1 MTKKIAILGGGQL
14 GRMFLQ
20 AAYNY
25 PFEYHVLDA
34 EGAPCQPLCEHFSSG
49 DFADYD
55 TVLAFGQNVDVI
67 GIEIEHV
74 SSEALKV
81 LEAQG
86 KTVIPA
92 ADTLTIIKDKGL
104 QKQHYRR
111 HGIITPDYYII
122 DGSDAIDTDLI
133 AFPFVQKLRTG
144 GYDGKGV
151 QVIGDADDL
160 HKLWDEPSVI
170 EAFSDIAKEIAV
182 MVVKGQDGDIAVY
195 PSVEMVFDAELN
207 LVDYLFSPANITD
220 RQHNQATAL
229 ATQVA
234 NSFAGAGLFAV
245 ELFIDTDGEM
255 WVNETAPRVHNS
267 GHHTIEAAYCSQFE
281 QMLRVLAGLPL
292 GNTSLRE
299 PAAMINLLGSAGHQ
313 GQADIEGLDV
323 LSQLD
328 KTYLH
333 WYGKSTTS
341 AGRKMGHITTLGQA
355 EAIEKKLQTL
365 KQHVAVLS
373 HASK

>member
-1 MTKKIAILGGGQL
+1 M

-25 PFEYHVLDA
+25 PFEYYVLDA

-111 HGIITPDYYII
+111 HGITTPDYYII

-234 NSFAGAGLFAV
+234 NSFVGAGLFAV

-299 PAAMINLLGSAGHQ
+299 PAAMINLLGSAGYQ

-355 EAIEKKLQTL
+355 EAIEEKLQTL